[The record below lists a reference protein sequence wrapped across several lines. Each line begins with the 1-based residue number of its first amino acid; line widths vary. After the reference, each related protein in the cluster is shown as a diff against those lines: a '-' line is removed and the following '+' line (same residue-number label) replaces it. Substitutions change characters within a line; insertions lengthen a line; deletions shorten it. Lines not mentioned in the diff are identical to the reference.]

1 MEQPRGCPRWGWWA
15 LVLTS
20 SVQALEV
27 LQLQQPRAKGLSP
40 LIMDLGALRH
50 LCSRIRK
57 KVLKPSGLCSLPVLT
72 GKSAVPKGEGKHRV
86 GAAGAQPRGQH
97 PARAG
102 SHGQE
107 QTPTQPLIVKLP
119 SDHTRGDLDLCF
131 GHQDLC
137 PCCTPSPHCFHAQV
151 SLCTAFWLFGFCK
164 TSPSLRSNARQGLEG
179 A

>member
-1 MEQPRGCPRWGWWA
+1 MAQGQSGAASGLPSVG
-15 LVLTS
+15 LVGTGPDP
-20 SVQALEV
+20 SVLAPEV

-72 GKSAVPKGEGKHRV
+72 GKSAVPKGEGKRRV

-97 PARAG
+97 PAWAG

-107 QTPTQPLIVKLP
+107 QTPTQTLFVKLP
-119 SDHTRGDLDLCF
+119 SDHT
-131 GHQDLC
+131 
-137 PCCTPSPHCFHAQV
+137 
-151 SLCTAFWLFGFCK
+151 
-164 TSPSLRSNARQGLEG
+164 
-179 A
+179 

>member
-15 LVLTS
+15 LALTS
-20 SVQALEV
+20 YVLAPEV

-50 LCSRIRK
+50 LCSRRKK

-86 GAAGAQPRGQH
+86 GAAGARLRGQH
-97 PARAG
+97 PAWAG

-107 QTPTQPLIVKLP
+107 QTPTQPLFVKLP
-119 SDHTRGDLDLCF
+119 SDHT
-131 GHQDLC
+131 
-137 PCCTPSPHCFHAQV
+137 
-151 SLCTAFWLFGFCK
+151 
-164 TSPSLRSNARQGLEG
+164 
-179 A
+179 